1 MLFTLIALGTLSL
14 TRAANLPVR
23 QRDSCQHNDCYRAVW
38 GNDPNLVPVLGVV
51 SCERHLTTTELI
63 YPLVT
68 STFAEVTLT
77 TTTVSCITPSG
88 LTSSTPTPTSSS
100 TTAGLMYEAEGIN
113 ALTVVPPTTSITTT
127 IFGAVPTSATGA
139 CDTGNYRS
147 ACSCKSEFGIT
158 SATITLLSTTS
169 TSYITATFTNTL
181 TTGPA
186 CPSPSS
192 SVIIPSSSTSSN
204 GTFSSISSTSS
215 LSSETSSGSS
225 SVSSSATI
233 TSASSSASS
242 TDSASSS
249 GSATIS
255 SSSTINGT
263 ASSSTSAGRSSS
275 FSSTGTSLLSSTGSS
290 SPSSTGSSSSLNGT
304 FSRTATTSWSSSGTA
319 SFSSTSSADVTSTA
333 STTGSSSSS
342 TSLSASSGISS
353 SSSTTGSL
361 SSKSSTSSSSSVVS
375 SSSTISNSSS
385 TVSQSS
391 TLVTLT
397 SSTPS
402 SGLPTPTPVCTG
414 NGVALCNGSCQD
426 VRTSNDHCGLCGN
439 KCSAG
444 KACTN
449 GVCTS
454 TACDSNCEFL
464 RLCNSNNGTSS
475 CACAK
480 ESEGSGVCFDSAK
493 FKCVEDDPAKPQP
506 VRCSETASCN
516 VGFVCVKEF
525 CACTGTTAGI
535 CVSTEGCGSSGA
547 EIAGLLVGFGEMTG
561 RSARLF

>member
-77 TTTVSCITPSG
+77 TTTVSCITQSG
-88 LTSSTPTPTSSS
+88 LTSSTPTPTSPS
-100 TTAGLMYEAEGIN
+100 TTTGLMYEAEGIN

-215 LSSETSSGSS
+215 LPSETSSGSS
-225 SVSSSATI
+225 SVSSLATI

-242 TDSASSS
+242 TDSASSA
-249 GSATIS
+249 GPATIS

-263 ASSSTSAGRSSS
+263 TSSSTSTGPSSS
-275 FSSTGTSLLSSTGSS
+275 FSSTVSSASVNSTLSSAGTS
-290 SPSSTGSSSSLNGT
+290 SL
-304 FSRTATTSWSSSGTA
+304 SSSGTA
-319 SFSSTSSADVTSTA
+319 SFSSTSSANVTSTA
-333 STTGSSSSS
+333 STIGSYSSPSSSS
-342 TSLSASSGISS
+342 ASSALSS
-353 SSSTTGSL
+353 PSSTTGSL
-361 SSKSSTSSSSSVVS
+361 SSTGSTSSSSSVVS

-493 FKCVEDDPAKPQP
+493 FKCVEDDPGKPQP
-506 VRCSETASCN
+506 IRCSETASCN

-547 EIAGLLVGFGEMTG
+547 EIVGSLAGFGEMMG

>member
-14 TRAANLPVR
+14 TRAANFPVR

-215 LSSETSSGSS
+215 LPSETSSGSS
-225 SVSSSATI
+225 SVSSLATI

-242 TDSASSS
+242 TDSASSA
-249 GSATIS
+249 GPATIS

-263 ASSSTSAGRSSS
+263 TSSSTSTGPSSS
-275 FSSTGTSLLSSTGSS
+275 FSSTVSSASVNSTLSSAGTS
-290 SPSSTGSSSSLNGT
+290 SL
-304 FSRTATTSWSSSGTA
+304 SSSGTA
-319 SFSSTSSADVTSTA
+319 SFSSTSSANVTSTA
-333 STTGSSSSS
+333 STIGSYSSPSSSS
-342 TSLSASSGISS
+342 ASSALSS
-353 SSSTTGSL
+353 PSSTTGSL
-361 SSKSSTSSSSSVVS
+361 SSTGSTSSSSSVVS

-493 FKCVEDDPAKPQP
+493 FKCVEDDPGKPQP
-506 VRCSETASCN
+506 IRCSETASCN

>member
-215 LSSETSSGSS
+215 LPSETSSGSS
-225 SVSSSATI
+225 SVSSLATI

-242 TDSASSS
+242 TDSASSA
-249 GSATIS
+249 GPATIS

-263 ASSSTSAGRSSS
+263 TSSSTSTGPSSS
-275 FSSTGTSLLSSTGSS
+275 FSSTVSSASVNSTLSSAGTS
-290 SPSSTGSSSSLNGT
+290 SL
-304 FSRTATTSWSSSGTA
+304 SSSGTA
-319 SFSSTSSADVTSTA
+319 SFSSTSSANVTSTA
-333 STTGSSSSS
+333 STIGSYSSPSSSS
-342 TSLSASSGISS
+342 ASSALSS
-353 SSSTTGSL
+353 PSSTTGSL
-361 SSKSSTSSSSSVVS
+361 SSTGSTSSSSSVVS

-493 FKCVEDDPAKPQP
+493 FKCVEDDPGKPQP
-506 VRCSETASCN
+506 IRCSETASCN

-547 EIAGLLVGFGEMTG
+547 EIAGPLVGFGEMMG

>member
-14 TRAANLPVR
+14 TRAANFPVR

-186 CPSPSS
+186 CPCPSS
-192 SVIIPSSSTSSN
+192 TVIIPSSSTSSN

-249 GSATIS
+249 GSATIG

-263 ASSSTSAGRSSS
+263 TSSSTSTGPSSS
-275 FSSTGTSLLSSTGSS
+275 FSSTVSSASVNSTLSSAGTS
-290 SPSSTGSSSSLNGT
+290 SL
-304 FSRTATTSWSSSGTA
+304 SSSGTA
-319 SFSSTSSADVTSTA
+319 SFSSTSSANVTSTA
-333 STTGSSSSS
+333 STIGSYSSPSSSS
-342 TSLSASSGISS
+342 ASSALSS
-353 SSSTTGSL
+353 PSSTTGSL
-361 SSKSSTSSSSSVVS
+361 SSTGSTSSSSSVVS

-547 EIAGLLVGFGEMTG
+547 EIVGSLAGFGEMMG

>member
-77 TTTVSCITPSG
+77 TTTVSCITQSG

-100 TTAGLMYEAEGIN
+100 TTTGLMYEAEGIN

-215 LSSETSSGSS
+215 LPSETSSGSS
-225 SVSSSATI
+225 SVSSLATI

-242 TDSASSS
+242 TDSASSA
-249 GSATIS
+249 GPATIS

-263 ASSSTSAGRSSS
+263 TSSSTSTGPSSS
-275 FSSTGTSLLSSTGSS
+275 FSSTVSSASVNSTLSSAGTS
-290 SPSSTGSSSSLNGT
+290 SL
-304 FSRTATTSWSSSGTA
+304 SSSGTA
-319 SFSSTSSADVTSTA
+319 SFSSTSSANVTSTA
-333 STTGSSSSS
+333 STIGSYSSPSSSS
-342 TSLSASSGISS
+342 ASSALSS
-353 SSSTTGSL
+353 PSSTTGSL
-361 SSKSSTSSSSSVVS
+361 SSTGSTSSSSSVVS

-493 FKCVEDDPAKPQP
+493 FKCVEDDPGKPQP
-506 VRCSETASCN
+506 IRCSETASCN

-547 EIAGLLVGFGEMTG
+547 EIVGSLAGFGEMMG

>member
-1 MLFTLIALGTLSL
+1 MLFTLIALGTFSL
-14 TRAANLPVR
+14 ALAANLPVR

-215 LSSETSSGSS
+215 LPSETSSGSS
-225 SVSSSATI
+225 SVSSLATI

-242 TDSASSS
+242 TDSASSA
-249 GSATIS
+249 GPATIS

-263 ASSSTSAGRSSS
+263 TSSSTSTGPSSS
-275 FSSTGTSLLSSTGSS
+275 FSSTVSSASVNSTLSSAGTS
-290 SPSSTGSSSSLNGT
+290 SL
-304 FSRTATTSWSSSGTA
+304 SSSGTA
-319 SFSSTSSADVTSTA
+319 SFSSTSSANVTSTA
-333 STTGSSSSS
+333 STIGSYSSPSSSS
-342 TSLSASSGISS
+342 ASSALSS
-353 SSSTTGSL
+353 PSSTTGSL
-361 SSKSSTSSSSSVVS
+361 SSTGSTSSSSSVVS

-493 FKCVEDDPAKPQP
+493 FKCVEDDPGKPQP
-506 VRCSETASCN
+506 IRCSETASCN

-547 EIAGLLVGFGEMTG
+547 EIVGSLAGFGEMMG